1 MNQTTAKKKAYE
13 GNVRVGY
20 LRELL
25 NKANNTGMCKI
36 NPSLPR
42 AKAIEM
48 FLAGLE
54 GRDDNDTPNTTMIGR
69 RDRITLNVFGMTVK
83 NILAE
88 FG

>member
-13 GNVRVGY
+13 GNIRVGY

-25 NKANNTGMCKI
+25 NKANNTGVCKI

-48 FLAGLE
+48 FPLLV
-54 GRDDNDTPNTTMIGR
+54 
-69 RDRITLNVFGMTVK
+69 NVGCELKAHT
-83 NILAE
+83 ILSS
-88 FG
+88 